1 MTKKKKLCYLKIG
14 QGAPRRENECGESN
28 ENRRETD
35 LNSKDRR
42 IGIGFFKISGIPHI
56 YVARI
61 IAVNESFVCLEG
73 SHPIYFDYKNCQ
85 IEEIEHKGKT
95 IYRRKEPSS
104 FQN

>member
-1 MTKKKKLCYLKIG
+1 MNAESRMKIVEKLTLIQKIG
-14 QGAPRRENECGESN
+14 ESV
-28 ENRRETD
+28 
-35 LNSKDRR
+35 SV
-42 IGIGFFKISGIPHI
+42 FFKISGIPHI